1 MPCTA
6 TGTSSRAI
14 AIDLLVSDEYMPQV
28 MTPTFRPSAQ
38 SSGFHWFR
46 WLLPIGGVA
55 ALAVAFTLS
64 PGRFGTLKTGEN
76 LASETGSDA
85 SGAVMFRSDSKGVT
99 ICWLD

>member
-1 MPCTA
+1 MA
-6 TGTSSRAI
+6 ESERTSPAP
-14 AIDLLVSDEYMPQV
+14 AL
-28 MTPTFRPSAQ
+28 PSAQ

-64 PGRFGTLKTGEN
+64 PGRFGTFKTGEN

-85 SGAVMFRSDSKGVT
+85 SGAVMFRSDSEGVT